1 MKNETKQNII
11 ILENLAKNKESNN
24 LCIVEKVNKS
34 FKMTTYFIELQV
46 LEKELDFKEI
56 NIYKPL
62 F

>member
-34 FKMTTYFIELQV
+34 FKMTTYFIEL
-46 LEKELDFKEI
+46 
-56 NIYKPL
+56 
-62 F
+62 